1 MEKKNNIE
9 IKIRQ
14 KTEKIVLDVL
24 ELNPKLTPDN
34 IFEKKTQQAKIG
46 MVFLRDREISKRIEN
61 GQYIRVIALI
71 SNDKDER
78 KKYMEITMPNVKLL
92 TEKK

>member
-1 MEKKNNIE
+1 
-9 IKIRQ
+9 
-14 KTEKIVLDVL
+14 
-24 ELNPKLTPDN
+24 
-34 IFEKKTQQAKIG
+34 